1 MFSLSL
7 RGVQPEPRP
16 DAATQISRAS
26 HSGSRY
32 VFLPTLYLYVCVSHA
47 FASVPCPQASSLW
60 PPLECRVECIS
71 VFNAALYTFNLK
83 WHWTASFDH
92 GQDFALGVLVFR
104 CHWHSYE
111 IASFPVLLSQHVSLI
126 PACCSTCIAP
136 RASYASN
143 MLRWHDSD
151 AEDGIKV
158 SSNVS
163 LRFMATLVLLC
174 MYTYCECVTILCI

>member
-1 MFSLSL
+1 MHHAGLALQACVKLEGELQRDPGMFSLSL

-92 GQDFALGVLVFR
+92 GQDFELEACSR
-104 CHWHSYE
+104 PYE
-111 IASFPVLLSQHVSLI
+111 IVSFHVLSKNL
-126 PACCSTCIAP
+126 
-136 RASYASN
+136 N
-143 MLRWHDSD
+143 
-151 AEDGIKV
+151 
-158 SSNVS
+158 SS
-163 LRFMATLVLLC
+163 R
-174 MYTYCECVTILCI
+174 